1 MTETVYSVL
10 VGIFENA
17 WPTSAALNRGLNT
30 ELMNLAKLFTY
41 KKNSAIVQT

>member
-1 MTETVYSVL
+1 MTETVYSVP

-17 WPTSAALNRGLNT
+17 WHTFAALNRGLNT

-41 KKNSAIVQT
+41 KKDLAIVQT